1 MHITHQLPLSEVQVG
16 MSLLKKI
23 PIRCKSE
30 KVPSFHVFATYTNR
44 PFSVP
49 RSRTAFFP
57 KYELQLCTQ
66 VLQVEGL
73 AST

>member
-1 MHITHQLPLSEVQVG
+1 MHMTHQLPLPEVQVG

-23 PIRCKSE
+23 LIRCTSE
-30 KVPSFHVFATYTNR
+30 KVPSVTAFAMYTNR
-44 PFSVP
+44 PVSVP

-66 VLQVEGL
+66 VLQV
-73 AST
+73 ASLVST